1 MFRWFSRPEPVD
13 QISID
18 LTNARA
24 FLPKLRL
31 KFDTA
36 DAPTRSTY
44 REGLV
49 EIGGALAYAHALPLA
64 DVVSAQVTAAK
75 ASAMSRDI
83 EAALARCQPYVA
95 SPDERTSAL
104 AARFVAGC
112 TVFSHL
118 YRMRLHELAGPP
130 ERRAEAARLA
140 ASYVNVVRELVQ
152 GASRPQ

>member
-1 MFRWFSRPEPVD
+1 MFPWFSKQQPVD

-31 KFDTA
+31 KYDTA
-36 DAPTRSTY
+36 DAPARSTY
-44 REGLV
+44 RQGLT
-49 EIGGALAYAHALPLA
+49 EIGKALAYAYALPLP
-64 DVVSAQVTAAK
+64 DVFAARVTAAK
-75 ASAMSRDI
+75 ASAMCRDI
-83 EAALARCQPYVA
+83 DAALALCRPHLA

-104 AARFVAGC
+104 AARFAAGC

-118 YRMRLHELAGPP
+118 YRMRMYELTAPP

-140 ASYVNVVRELVQ
+140 ASYVGVVQDLLQ
-152 GASRPQ
+152 GSGSPK